1 MSMALDHPISAE
13 TILDDLMRTY
23 TATIPIFI
31 RHKMLCIGC
40 PIGDF
45 HTVPEA
51 CEAHTID
58 EETISR
64 ELVAAMRGDT
74 SADETTVFA
83 AAGE

>member
-40 PIGDF
+40 PVVRLHD
-45 HTVPEA
+45 VRQA
-51 CEAHTID
+51 CWEHGIALDAFLD
-58 EETISR
+58 EVNLAIAESR
-64 ELVAAMRGDT
+64 
-74 SADETTVFA
+74 SPS
-83 AAGE
+83 